1 MKIETLQKANETINS
16 LTDIRMVLQ
25 SCVEGGLLRIMYG
38 HSENQ
43 EIRLTDN
50 TKKRLVNFLR
60 EEVKALQTDFDSF

>member
-1 MKIETLQKANETINS
+1 MKLETLQKANETINS

>member
-1 MKIETLQKANETINS
+1 MKLETLQKANETINS

-50 TKKRLVNFLR
+50 TKKRLVNFLI
-60 EEVKALQTDFDSF
+60 EEVKTLQTDFDSF

>member
-1 MKIETLQKANETINS
+1 MKLETLQKANETINS

-25 SCVEGGLLRIMYG
+25 SCVEGGTLRIMYG
-38 HSENQ
+38 HGEDQ
-43 EIRLTDN
+43 EIRLTVN